1 MAAFLRVLISRW
13 FLTLVLVLG
22 LSALIWL
29 FGPRLSFDEARP
41 FASEGVRLVVIVVL
55 LVLWGIFARLDA
67 RPRAAAT
74 EPAKPAAAASADA
87 VTRGPNPE
95 EKRAI
100 TRELDLMRR
109 DFALGF
115 RRLRRSAPGL
125 GLGGSWR
132 YQLPWYLVL
141 GGPGAGKTALLEGSG
156 LSFGE
161 APGAG
166 DGPRESIWAERIALW
181 FADEA
186 VFLEPPGD
194 LVADAEAQTVAGAV
208 WDGMLQILRQNRPRQ
223 PLNGIVLSVALPE
236 LLRADEAALRDSAA
250 HFRNRL
256 REIRVR
262 TGQQVPVYLV
272 LTQADRLAGF
282 AEFFDELPVGERG
295 QVLGITFPAPGATVA
310 PLAALEPEF
319 DALLDS
325 LNRRVMERL
334 HREPDIARRGQ
345 SFAFPQQLAL
355 ARGPLRVFME
365 TLFRASRFEEAPIAR
380 GVWLTSAEQ
389 GGAVVDLMRSALG
402 VLVPATPVA
411 APASRRRAWFIADL
425 VRNVILPE
433 AHAVGLDPR
442 FERRRRTRAAVLV
455 GVVAAFALG
464 LALAWHANLSD
475 SNRMLDQHSRTVA
488 WANQL
493 TGALMQSAD
502 DNGII
507 HSPGLDTV
515 VRPLGE
521 LRTTRDELAQSVS
534 ERPWRSYLG
543 HYHGAEVVRVSATA
557 YDAALLAQF
566 LPRVL
571 LHLEQ
576 RLTDRDLT
584 GDRLHALLG
593 AYLILG
599 GEGPLQRDLL
609 HQTLDREFT
618 ESLPGRENLAVR
630 EALAQHL
637 RALPLPPPDNRA
649 PVFDPAIVDFAR
661 ERLAETSRGE
671 RGMTLLRALR
681 EIQRLPGLRLTEI
694 GGPLT
699 QQVLER
705 RSGLSLQQSIPGVFT
720 VRGFRRGGK
729 PAVDRVSLML
739 AREGWVM
746 GAATDPATIAHE
758 TLDIRDEILQVYA
771 EQYIRQWEEILADL
785 AVQRP
790 ASVEEAANRLSILG
804 GAASPLRRIYVTA
817 AAETYLLAAQPEP
830 AEEAGGAQALSAAA
844 GALAARGPA
853 LAREAASVSA
863 LALSSGLPGAADD
876 QMVEQMVSD
885 RFASLREM
893 TGEAGDGAA
902 LTALID
908 QLGEAA
914 TVFTQL
920 IHGPDQEGAFL
931 ALLDGSASGGVPVAA
946 GLARAGSSLPAPLG
960 AMLGVLSNDIRA
972 VGARGAQDVIAASWA
987 SSVSPVCTAVTSG
1000 RFPVDP
1006 TGVDAISV
1014 EDFAGLFGPGGVL
1027 DSFFTERLEPLVD
1040 TRRSPWRWHEGRGG
1054 DTGFAPDTPT
1064 WFERVH
1070 TMRRAL
1076 FPNGAAVPTV
1086 RFQLRP
1092 RTLDAAADRVTLEL
1106 GDARLQYAHGVREAQ
1121 SFEWIAA
1128 DDSMVRVFL
1137 TPPLPGQPDGLT
1149 QTGPWSLFTFLRAA
1163 SLAPTEQPDR
1173 FDLRVELGNRTVSFE
1188 LQGSSIGNPF
1198 GNGLFDGLTCPE
1210 VL

>member
-13 FLTLVLVLG
+13 FLTLVLVLV

-29 FGPRLSFDEARP
+29 FGPRLSFDEVRP

-67 RPRAAAT
+67 RPKPAAA
-74 EPAKPAAAASADA
+74 EPAKPAAAASSDT

-95 EKRAI
+95 EKRTI

-125 GLGGSWR
+125 GPGLGLGGSWR

-141 GGPGAGKTALLEGSG
+141 GGPGAGKSALLEGSG
-156 LSFGE
+156 LNFSE
-161 APGAG
+161 ASGAG
-166 DGPRESIWAERIALW
+166 EGPRESIWAERIALW

-194 LVADAEAQTVAGAV
+194 LVADAEGQTVAGAV
-208 WDGMLQILRQNRPRQ
+208 WDGMLQTLRQNRPRQ

-236 LLRADEAALRDSAA
+236 LLRADEATLRDSAA
-250 HFRNRL
+250 HLRNRL
-256 REIRVR
+256 REIRAR

-282 AEFFDELPVGERG
+282 SEFFDELPVGERG
-295 QVLGITFPAPGATVA
+295 QVLGITLPAPGASVA

-380 GVWLTSAEQ
+380 GVWFTSAEQ
-389 GGAVVDLMRSALG
+389 GGSVVDLMRSALG
-402 VLVPATPVA
+402 ALAPAAPVD
-411 APASRRRAWFIADL
+411 APASRRRAWFITDL
-425 VRNVILPE
+425 LRNVILPE

-442 FERRRRTRAAVLV
+442 FERRRRTRGAVLV
-455 GVVAAFALG
+455 GVAAALALG
-464 LALAWHANLSD
+464 LALMWYANLSD
-475 SNRMLDQHSRTVA
+475 SNRMLDQHNRSVA
-488 WANQL
+488 LANQL
-493 TGALMQSAD
+493 TGTLMQSAD

-507 HSPGLDTV
+507 QSPGLDAV
-515 VRPLGE
+515 VRPLDE
-521 LRTTRDELAQSVS
+521 LRTTRDDLALSVR

-543 HYHGAEVVRVSATA
+543 HYHGPEVARVSAAA

-576 RLTDRDLT
+576 RLTDRDLS
-584 GDRLHALLG
+584 GDRRYALLG

-609 HQTLDREFT
+609 YQTLDREFS

-630 EALAQHL
+630 ETLAQHV

-649 PVFDPAIVDFAR
+649 PAVDPAIVGFSR

-671 RGMTLLRALR
+671 RGMTLLRALP
-681 EIQRLPGLRLTEI
+681 EIQRLPGLRLSEI

-705 RSGLSLQQSIPGVFT
+705 RSGQSLQQSIPGVFT
-720 VRGFRRGGK
+720 LRGFRREGK
-729 PAVDRVSLML
+729 SAVERVSLTL
-739 AREGWVM
+739 AREGWVT
-746 GAATDPATIAHE
+746 GTATDPATIAGE
-758 TLDIRDEILQVYA
+758 ALSIRDEILQVYA
-771 EQYIRQWEEILADL
+771 EQYIRQWEGLLADL

-790 ASVEEAANRLSILG
+790 DSVEEAADRLSILG
-804 GAASPLRRIYVTA
+804 GTASPLQRIYVRA
-817 AAETYLLAAQPEP
+817 AAETYLMAAQSEP
-830 AEEAGGAQALSAAA
+830 AGDADEALSAAA
-844 GALAARGPA
+844 GALV
-853 LAREAASVSA
+853 AREAASVSA
-863 LALSSGLPGAADD
+863 LALGSGLPGAEND

-885 RFASLREM
+885 RFAPLREM

-902 LTALID
+902 LAALIG

-914 TVFTQL
+914 TVFTRL
-920 IHGPDQEGAFL
+920 IHDPDQEAAFL
-931 ALLDGSASGGVPVAA
+931 ALLDGSTSGGVPVAA
-946 GLARAGSSLPAPLG
+946 GLARVGSTLPAPLD
-960 AMLGVLSNDIRA
+960 AMLGDLSNDLRS
-972 VGARGAQDVIAASWA
+972 VGARGAQDVIAATWA
-987 SSVSPVCTAVTSG
+987 SSVSPVCTAITAG

-1006 TGVDAISV
+1006 AGADAISV
-1014 EDFAGLFGPGGVL
+1014 DDFSALFGPGGVL
-1027 DSFFTERLEPLVD
+1027 DSFFTERLEPLID
-1040 TRRSPWRWHEGRGG
+1040 TRRSPWRWHADRGG
-1054 DTGFAPDTPT
+1054 DTSFAPGTPV

-1070 TMRRAL
+1070 TMRSAL

-1086 RFQLRP
+1086 RFQLRQ
-1092 RTLDAAADRVTLEL
+1092 RTLDAAADRVTLQL
-1106 GDARLQYAHGVREAQ
+1106 GEARMQYAHGVREAQ
-1121 SFEWIAA
+1121 SFEWVAA
-1128 DDSMVRVFL
+1128 DDGMIRVFL

-1149 QTGPWSLFTFLRAA
+1149 ETGPWSLFTFLRAA
-1163 SLAPTEQPDR
+1163 TLTPTDQPDR
-1173 FDLRVELGNRTVSFE
+1173 FDLRLQLGNRTVSFE

-1198 GNGLFDGLTCPE
+1198 GNGVFDGLTCPE
-1210 VL
+1210 TL